1 MPFFDTLAENLFVGF
16 FFNIFWRAEGGQRF
30 LKEIDYVRNK
40 QSSIPICQCIS
51 CVRRGHWLLFKTC
64 AAYERM
70 RQWGEYKYDFKRQF
84 MYFRFYSSG
93 NSTDANCT
101 EVLLST
107 DYADPDAT
115 INCKLTEEIFPKYL
129 DQLQT
134 CKENF
139 PPYGRFVYSCSS
151 MIIQYLLP
159 TITISIGKYV
169 LCHFIQYYSE
179 YWMYVFSFS
188 NVLTFCIQTYLLCKR
203 FLLCSLLPNLRTTKS
218 ASRSENAAITNQRD
232 ACL

>member
-1 MPFFDTLAENLFVGF
+1 MNAF
-16 FFNIFWRAEGGQRF
+16 
-30 LKEIDYVRNK
+30 
-40 QSSIPICQCIS
+40 
-51 CVRRGHWLLFKTC
+51 
-64 AAYERM
+64 
-70 RQWGEYKYDFKRQF
+70 
-84 MYFRFYSSG
+84 SG

-159 TITISIGKYV
+159 TITISIA
-169 LCHFIQYYSE
+169 YYQIYGQLKVRLDQKMRQLQINATPASNGGPARPSTAHSNIIDRIE
-179 YWMYVFSFS
+179 SDIGRMRRTIHLLISVGLVFC
-188 NVLTFCIQTYLLCKR
+188 VCW
-203 FLLCSLLPNLRTTKS
+203 LPLNIV
-218 ASRSENAAITNQRD
+218 NAALDMTENERQNFDQQKQLVLYAICHACGMLSACANPTIYGFLNENFKAEFKELYQIVKSRICCCKCFNRANNNNQN
-232 ACL
+232 

>member
-1 MPFFDTLAENLFVGF
+1 MFEINKVQSPFANVF
-16 FFNIFWRAEGGQRF
+16 RARDGGIDCYSKHVLRT
-30 LKEIDYVRNK
+30 KE
-40 QSSIPICQCIS
+40 
-51 CVRRGHWLLFKTC
+51 CVK
-64 AAYERM
+64 
-70 RQWGEYKYDFKRQF
+70 WGEYKYDFKRQF

-179 YWMYVFSFS
+179 Y
-188 NVLTFCIQTYLLCKR
+188 
-203 FLLCSLLPNLRTTKS
+203 
-218 ASRSENAAITNQRD
+218 
-232 ACL
+232 